1 MAKYVLTNKA
11 VEDLSRIWD
20 YTYEV
25 WSENQADKYYEL
37 IIEAFKE
44 IAESPALGKNY
55 PALSKEIFGFKVGKH
70 IVFYRTQK
78 PKEVEIVRVLHERM
92 DLKNRMKE

>member
-11 VEDLSRIWD
+11 VEDLTRIWE

-37 IIEAFKE
+37 IIAAFEE
-44 IAESPALGKNY
+44 IAESPDLGKSY
-55 PALSKEIFGFKVGKH
+55 EKISKKILGFKVGKH
-70 IVFYRTQK
+70 IVFYRLQK
-78 PKEVEIVRVLHERM
+78 PKEVEIVRILHARM

>member
-11 VEDLSRIWD
+11 VEDLTRIWD

-37 IIEAFKE
+37 IISAFEE
-44 IAESPALGKNY
+44 IAENPALGKSY
-55 PALSKEIFGFKVGKH
+55 ERISKKILGFKVGKH
-70 IVFYRTQK
+70 LVFYRTLALK
-78 PKEVEIVRVLHERM
+78 KVEIVRVLHARM
-92 DLKNRMKE
+92 DLKSRLKE

>member
-20 YTYEV
+20 YTYEM

-37 IIEAFKE
+37 IISTFVE
-44 IAESPALGKNY
+44 IAENPDLGKSY
-55 PALSKEIFGFKVGKH
+55 EKISKKILGFKVGRH
-70 IVFYRTQK
+70 IVFYRTLAV
-78 PKEVEIVRVLHERM
+78 KEVEIVRVLHARM
-92 DLKNRMKE
+92 DLKNRLRE